1 MINKNTFAPTAPMG
15 WNSWD
20 CYGAAV
26 TEEVLLKNTDYM
38 AEHLKKYGWEYIV
51 CDIQWYEPTADSS
64 HYHQFADLC
73 MDEYGRVIPAPNR
86 FPSASDGKGFGPIAE
101 YIHNKG
107 LKFGIHSASGCDA
120 KCKNQRNGVHSKAG
134 SSSGFYLLLEYGYVR
149 SGLYQTG
156 STGIL

>member
-51 CDIQWYEPTADSS
+51 CDIQWYEPTA
-64 HYHQFADLC
+64 
-73 MDEYGRVIPAPNR
+73 VIIISLRICAWTNT
-86 FPSASDGKGFGPIAE
+86 
-101 YIHNKG
+101 
-107 LKFGIHSASGCDA
+107 
-120 KCKNQRNGVHSKAG
+120 V
-134 SSSGFYLLLEYGYVR
+134 V
-149 SGLYQTG
+149 
-156 STGIL
+156 